1 MRLIQLTILLFL
13 LSSSLLLCQGQV
25 TIGDVELKFQSLD
38 YHSVIKFADLLLADK
53 TNLSQNDLINLYVMK
68 GVSQYSIGE
77 RESSRKCFDE
87 VLKLD
92 ANYEL
97 NPVVISPK
105 IITFF
110 NDIKNKYGGGNNLT
124 QQQTPVDSTQN
135 VQYMF
140 PQFDASLYKNSLTR
154 SLILP
159 GWGHLYANQT
169 TKGWI
174 LTGASLATAAGMV
187 YYIFDANS
195 KESDY
200 LKASDPVE
208 IQSKYDNY
216 NNSYKIRNTLIISYA
231 VIWIYSQIDL
241 LFFSDDSFIKSG
253 TVNLSLNKNISTRS
267 DINFAFSI
275 AF

>member
-1 MRLIQLTILLFL
+1 MRLIRLIILLFV
-13 LSSSLLLCQGQV
+13 LSSSLLLCQEQV
-25 TIGDVELKFQSLD
+25 NIGDVELKFQSLD
-38 YHSVIKFADLLLADK
+38 YHSVIKLADILLADK
-53 TNLSQNDLINLYVMK
+53 TGLSQNDLINLYVMK

-77 RESSRKCFDE
+77 REPSRKCFSE

-92 ANYEL
+92 TNYEL
-97 NPVVISPK
+97 DPVVISPK

-110 NDIKNKYGGGNNLT
+110 NDIKNEYGGGNNLT
-124 QQQTPVDSTQN
+124 QQQTVVDSTQN
-135 VQYMF
+135 VQYMI
-140 PQFDASLYKNSLTR
+140 PQFNASLYKNSLTR

-174 LTGASLATAAGMV
+174 LTGASLATAAGMA
-187 YYIFDANS
+187 YYIFDAES

-208 IQSKYDNY
+208 IQSKYEDY
-216 NNSYKIRNTLIISYA
+216 NSSYKIRNTLIVSYA

-253 TVNLSLNKNISTRS
+253 PINLSLNKNIPTRP
-267 DINFAFSI
+267 DINLSFCI